1 MSLFRIDGYTLPVNE
16 IFTWI
21 AGFVT
26 IHRKGM
32 LSEAH
37 LPGELDEIMDRQGDD
52 KKAIQEILVYL
63 NDNPDYMDKFI
74 KIVKNGMTVLAT
86 EKHMNQPTDSD

>member
-1 MSLFRIDGYTLPVNE
+1 MSDLRIDGYTLPVNE
-16 IFTWI
+16 FITWI

-37 LPGELDEIMDRQGDD
+37 LPEALDEIMNRQADD

-63 NDNPDYMDKFI
+63 NDNPDYMNKFI
-74 KIVKNGMTVLAT
+74 HIVKNGMTELAA
-86 EKHMNQPTDSD
+86 EKYEKQQTISD